1 MTVNPVLAIGA
12 VGAKKR
18 LPEVLSRNQIAINLT
33 YRTMYN
39 YVNSRLQKF
48 ESRFGPT
55 AASVAVGIVLF
66 LAACIYVRP
75 GIQASTGLGQFYAEL
90 ARHPFFAYTTN
101 LVGYR
106 FLTPLISYSV
116 GLRGELIIV
125 TNLIIAALFIMVV
138 YRCFRKLSEEPADAF
153 IAASVVAFSLVT
165 LTTIYYSGFCDSLTY
180 LIIFLMWWWRR
191 HTMLFWFLFL
201 LGMFNRESILFLL
214 PWFLYIRLD
223 CDANRRRRF
232 LFDILAIVLVA
243 AIVIWVRDWQSGN
256 MRVTYDTEFYLGP
269 LTYDPLFYFR
279 SSFPESILGFA
290 TVFKLLWAIPVV
302 WLASQWR
309 GDRKTF
315 AKEPIILLVCSG
327 LQLLI
332 AWDSSRLWTMSFMVV
347 LIALQQMFQSPD
359 KSYRSWIFILL
370 VLNFI
375 APAYYTA
382 EHTVEHMRLL
392 PDTLYR
398 VFMLGKGY

>member
-1 MTVNPVLAIGA
+1 
-12 VGAKKR
+12 
-18 LPEVLSRNQIAINLT
+18 
-33 YRTMYN
+33 MYN
-39 YVNSRLQKF
+39 YVNSRLQNF
-48 ESRFGPT
+48 ELRFGPT
-55 AASVAVGIVLF
+55 ATSVAVGLSLF

-116 GLRGELIIV
+116 GLRGELIII

-191 HTMLFWFLFL
+191 YTLPFWFLFL

-214 PWFLYIRLD
+214 PWFLYIRLEGSP
-223 CDANRRRRF
+223 NRRRQL
-232 LFDILAIVLVA
+232 LFDALANALVA

-269 LTYDPLFYFR
+269 LTNDPLFYFR
-279 SSFPESILGFA
+279 GSFPQSILGFA
-290 TVFKLLWAIPVV
+290 TVCKLLWALPVV
-302 WLASQWR
+302 WVVSQWR
-309 GDRKTF
+309 ADQTLRL
-315 AKEPIILLVCSG
+315 KEPIILVVCSG
-327 LQLLI
+327 LQLFI

-347 LIALQQMFQSPD
+347 LVALQQMFQSPD
-359 KSYRSWIFILL
+359 KSYRSWIFVLL
-370 VLNFI
+370 LLNFI
-375 APAYYTA
+375 APSYFTA
-382 EHTVEHMRLL
+382 EHIVEHMRTL
-392 PDTLYR
+392 PDTLFR
-398 VFMLGKGY
+398 VFVLGKGY

>member
-1 MTVNPVLAIGA
+1 
-12 VGAKKR
+12 
-18 LPEVLSRNQIAINLT
+18 
-33 YRTMYN
+33 MYN

-48 ESRFGPT
+48 ESRFGVT
-55 AASVAVGIVLF
+55 AASSVVGLVLF

-75 GIQASTGLGQFYAEL
+75 GIHASTGLGQFYAEL
-90 ARHPFFAYTTN
+90 ARDPFATDITN

-106 FLTPLISYSV
+106 FLTPLISYAV
-116 GLRGELIIV
+116 GLRGEGIIV
-125 TNLIIAALFIMVV
+125 TNLIVAALFIMVI

-153 IAASVVAFSLVT
+153 IAASVIAFSLVT
-165 LTTIYYSGFCDSLTY
+165 LTTIHYSGFCDSLTY
-180 LIIFLMWWWRR
+180 LIIFLMWWWRQR
-191 HTMLFWFLFL
+191 HTWLFWMLFL

-223 CDANRRRRF
+223 GSPNRRRRL
-232 LFDILAIVLVA
+232 LFDSLAIVLVA

-269 LTYDPLFYFR
+269 LTRDPLFYFR
-279 SSFPESILGFA
+279 GSFPQSILGFA

-302 WLASQWR
+302 WVVSQWR
-309 GDRKTF
+309 IDRTLRLR
-315 AKEPIILLVCSG
+315 EPLILLVCCG
-327 LQLLI
+327 LQLFI

-347 LIALQQMFQSPD
+347 LVALSQMFQSPD
-359 KSYRSWIFILL
+359 KSYRSWIFVLL
-370 VLNFI
+370 ALNFI

-392 PDTLYR
+392 PDTLFR